1 MQFARSPFQTAA
13 GHSIVV
19 AALTVALALALAGCG
34 DTQGDAG
41 GGSAVTADQFRQI
54 PTGVAEGEIRYELGE
69 PAAERQEGGEDCLDY
84 HESKGE
90 GIARPRMFRFCFRD
104 GTLVRKSAF

>member
-1 MQFARSPFQTAA
+1 VLAVAVA
-13 GHSIVV
+13 VV
-19 AALTVALALALAGCG
+19 GCG
-34 DTQGDAG
+34 ATDGATA

-54 PTGVAEGEIRYELGE
+54 PTGVAEGEIRYELGK
-69 PAAERQEGGEDCLDY
+69 PAAERQEDGEDCLDY
-84 HESKGE
+84 RESEGE